1 MTLQFSSITPRARD
15 GECPNVRREQLCR
28 NWNCEHFEQA
38 LAAILI
44 STTSFLIIYIS
55 CAVINIYSSL
65 KTATIY
71 RMSKLQEGFYKAV
84 NNFYEFLTVV
94 FKCESQSWQSNNFFN
109 KGWKWKNHHQRW
121 DGKRVHHDGGIRRLR

>member
-1 MTLQFSSITPRARD
+1 MTLQFSSITLGARD

-28 NWNCEHFEQA
+28 NWNCEHFDQA

-55 CAVINIYSSL
+55 CEVTNNYSSNSL
-65 KTATIY
+65 KTVTIY
-71 RMSKLQEGFYKAV
+71 KMSKLKEGFYKAV

-94 FKCESQSWQSNNFFN
+94 FKCESQS
-109 KGWKWKNHHQRW
+109 
-121 DGKRVHHDGGIRRLR
+121 